1 MSKLAKLMAEME
13 GYFVEGSIAQRH
25 NNPGDIEHAPGEW
38 HSGSS
43 PIGSFYTPKKGWA
56 ALQNQLEDY
65 ANRGLNLSQMV
76 DIYAPPSQ
84 NDTTDYLDFICEGL
98 GVSPNTLVKDALLI
112 T

>member
-1 MSKLAKLMAEME
+1 MSKLAKLIAEQE
-13 GYFVEGSIAQRH
+13 GFFVDGSIAQRQ
-25 NNPGDIEHAPGEW
+25 NNPGDLEHASGEW
-38 HSGSS
+38 HNGS
-43 PIGSFYTPKKGWA
+43 PIGSFYTAKKGWA

-84 NDTTDYLDFICEGL
+84 NDTTDYLNFICEGL